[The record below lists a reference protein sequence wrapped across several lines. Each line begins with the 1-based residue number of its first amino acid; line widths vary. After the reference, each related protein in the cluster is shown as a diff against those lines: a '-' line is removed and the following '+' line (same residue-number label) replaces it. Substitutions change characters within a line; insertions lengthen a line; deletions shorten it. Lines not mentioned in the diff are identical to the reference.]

1 MVCDTCWSIWACYIC
16 WFVLFTVL
24 LECDIVEGFQIGEEE
39 KYGICNRGVEDEIK
53 AKMMIKSTNLLLMSI
68 ILM

>member
-1 MVCDTCWSIWACYIC
+1 
-16 WFVLFTVL
+16 VL

-39 KYGICNRGVEDEIK
+39 KYVICKRGVEDEIE